1 MNIID
6 LIPFGRENAINRRQ
20 LEKLTGFHDRQN
32 RSLIKEY
39 NRQQQHAKP
48 GAVVILSSSSARG
61 YWRTSSIEEME
72 RYLAESHHRRNVQAE
87 NDEPIEQIVA
97 AARKMARPKQGI
109 VVVRSYARRKKKDDG
124 TPQIEGQ
131 MLL

>member
-1 MNIID
+1 MNIVEH
-6 LIPFGRENAINRRQ
+6 IPFGRENAINRRQ

-39 NRQQQHAKP
+39 NRQQQAEP

-97 AARKMARPKQGI
+97 AARKVERPKQGVI
-109 VVVRSYARRKKKDDG
+109 FVRSHTRRKKKDDG
-124 TPQIEGQ
+124 APQIEGQ